1 MKKTLMFLFC
11 FFSVL
16 NAKAANY
23 EIVSAISNPYGFY
36 NDFTAFHNVE
46 IKNLQIGVRT
56 PENPNAYL
64 PGSAII
70 FGPLQ
75 DSTIEPYG
83 TLNFKGNVNIS
94 RNLDIDS
101 KTNNQVYNSIKIYKI
116 NSKDALDASW
126 EEPNTGLLKFT
137 CSSDYCVSIANLY
150 TQYISSNNIKV
161 GYNSDFT
168 LKKVYTHKLTLKN
181 GANSFE
187 FPSNMR
193 NGKIVNSTAP
203 VGAGMSIETACDS
216 GGINI
221 YSEWQT
227 CNNSTCS
234 ECGSSISYSENEN
247 PCSGS
252 RTTTKTAKQKRTL
265 TYNEPGDAYD
275 MKPLVDK
282 EIVAYRK
289 CEYEESS
296 EAPGFKCVQPDG
308 RTTFATEESAII
320 TMHNA
325 GVEYCGASKPATCS
339 ALCSLYGDDGCQSES
354 KQCIYFKG
362 YSEGGSLENIGTN
375 IGAPSCSANGSGWEK
390 GSGLECPD
398 SVKRIVYTVYSCPAN
413 SDYRKRP
420 KISSGAQTVYQC
432 RVVTC
437 PPTGTTTEG
446 GTYCGTKFLTIK

>member
-1 MKKTLMFLFC
+1 MKKTLVFLFC

-36 NDFTAFHNVE
+36 SNFTAFRNVQ
-46 IKNLQIGVRT
+46 IKDLHIGVRT

-64 PGSAII
+64 PGGQII
-70 FGPLQ
+70 LGPVQ
-75 DSTIEPYG
+75 ESTITAYG
-83 TLNFKGNVNIS
+83 KLNFQGNVDVS
-94 RNLDIDS
+94 RNLDFITFSNDHI
-101 KTNNQVYNSIKIYKI
+101 YNSIKVYDIYTT
-116 NSKDALDASW
+116 DASGATW
-126 EEPNTGLLKFT
+126 SEPNTGLLDFGCT
-137 CSSDYCVSIANLY
+137 SGDCVTITNLY
-150 TQYISSNNIKV
+150 TKYISSNNIKI

-168 LKKVYTHKLTLKN
+168 LPNVYTHRLTLKQ
-181 GANSFE
+181 GSSFE
-187 FPSNMR
+187 FPSDMR

-203 VGAGMSIETACDS
+203 VGIGMALDTACDS

-221 YSEWQT
+221 YSQWRT

-234 ECGSSISYSENEN
+234 ECGSGISYNENEN

-252 RTTTKTAKQKRTL
+252 RTSTKTAKQKRVL
-265 TYNEPGDAYD
+265 NYSEPNDDFD

-289 CEYEESS
+289 CTYQESS

-308 RTTFATEESAII
+308 KNTFAAEENDII
-320 TMHNA
+320 TKFNR
-325 GVEYCGASKPATCS
+325 GVKACGADRPKTCGE
-339 ALCSLYGDDGCQSES
+339 LCSLYSGGCESEG
-354 KQCIYFKG
+354 KECIYYKG
-362 YSEGGSLENIGTN
+362 YSEAGSLENIGTN
-375 IGAPSCSANGSGWEK
+375 IGAPSCVAYGSGWEK

-398 SVKRIVYTVYSCPAN
+398 SVRRIVYTVYKCPVN

-420 KISSGAQTVYQC
+420 SGSQNVYQC

-437 PPTGTTTEG
+437 PPTGTTNPEG
-446 GTYCGTKFLTIK
+446 SIYCGTKFLTIK